1 MVGIILVGRG
11 HLVYIPYN
19 EARVRKEHLMYC
31 VQVRVEEGQRAS
43 PTAERPYL
51 IYIRDPQ
58 CLVDL

>member
-1 MVGIILVGRG
+1 MGRG